1 MGAFQTS
8 FYVMVICQRICGH
21 PLKDSRIVDCG
32 PEWRAKSLVAPSQ
45 DVNSYG
51 SGFEEPRPLL
61 QITITLN
68 ERVLP

>member
-1 MGAFQTS
+1 
-8 FYVMVICQRICGH
+8 
-21 PLKDSRIVDCG
+21 
-32 PEWRAKSLVAPSQ
+32 LVAPSQ